1 MILPGKTGDWERNGC
16 QVRQVIGGGKVNDIT
31 ASKLRKIVYVF
42 ESLNAQR
49 KKKTIKICFFFF

>member
-1 MILPGKTGDWERNGC
+1 MILLGKTGDW
-16 QVRQVIGGGKVNDIT
+16 GGMVNDIT

-49 KKKTIKICFFFF
+49 KKKTIEICFFFF